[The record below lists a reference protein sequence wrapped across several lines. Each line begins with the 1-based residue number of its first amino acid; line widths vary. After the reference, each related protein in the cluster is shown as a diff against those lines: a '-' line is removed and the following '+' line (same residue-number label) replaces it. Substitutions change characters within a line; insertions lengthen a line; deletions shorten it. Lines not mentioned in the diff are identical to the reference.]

1 MRDAHF
7 HPDPVNNL
15 PKPNDNN
22 HLALERNGKVFEIEE
37 LSLSSLIDVL
47 IILRKR
53 AFRAKK
59 RTSTSSDYQK
69 TETERI
75 MRLSKKLMTCTA
87 DQPEQASS
95 GAQEMQIDG
104 SGNQEDSSTKPTPK
118 VSTHG
123 PRMSGREVWKAS
135 KRGIQ
140 LRRAPSTTVWH
151 QRAAGKP
158 QRRR

>member
-37 LSLSSLIDVL
+37 
-47 IILRKR
+47 
-53 AFRAKK
+53 AKK